1 MREKKNQRAPKKNKN
16 EFREKPKFPTD
27 SIFSF
32 SAFKFTIAPHF
43 TIKHP
48 FQ

>member
-1 MREKKNQRAPKKNKN
+1 MREKKINEHQKKNKN